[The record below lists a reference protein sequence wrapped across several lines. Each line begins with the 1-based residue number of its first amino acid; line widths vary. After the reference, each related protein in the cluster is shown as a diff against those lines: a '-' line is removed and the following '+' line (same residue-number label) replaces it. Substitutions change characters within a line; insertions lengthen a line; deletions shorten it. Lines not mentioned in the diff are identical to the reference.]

1 MMRMISK
8 MVMLRWIVLTRQP
21 VCAPAPKVY
30 NGVEEDDDIKDDDV
44 IVEMDGE
51 DNLSVHQRQRPKFPG
66 LLDEG
71 VSPIHWS
78 SKNTTWRSG

>member
-1 MMRMISK
+1 M
-8 MVMLRWIVLTRQP
+8 
-21 VCAPAPKVY
+21 
-30 NGVEEDDDIKDDDV
+30 EEDDDDIKDNDF
-44 IVEMDGE
+44 IVEMDGD

-78 SKNTTWRSG
+78 SKNTTWRSR